1 MSQGEDGVEL
11 PRTTTTGDDDED
23 FRHAGDGAVDRASD
37 SLHHTEDAHLVAN
50 TQGTVAAWKM
60 RWRRSRDRDERI

>member
-1 MSQGEDGVEL
+1 MSQGDGGAEI
-11 PRTTTTGDDDED
+11 PRTTTTGDDEKDL
-23 FRHAGDGAVDRASD
+23 RRAGDGAIDRASD

-60 RWRRSRDRDERI
+60 RWRRRRER